1 MALELAV
8 LSMLALPVYGINV
21 TEAADT
27 DTAKSRDI
35 VVTANKVAEEV
46 KAVPQA
52 VEVITAEDIKKMG
65 ADNVYSAL
73 RLANNVNISEAGM
86 TGNQVSIRGMSTYHT
101 LILIDGKRI
110 SGEDTTATANYYA
123 LKRLN
128 LDTVERIE
136 IVRGSA
142 SVLYGSDALG
152 GVINII
158 TKTPTKPGGAIGFNA
173 GTREQNIYGNYD
185 FVSDKHLSGSISF
198 RAAKTRSYFNNG
210 SSSNLNGPSHYFDLK
225 TVYDFKNANHNKL
238 TFGLRY
244 FNERLAADYYDSSAT
259 KYGMT
264 FVTQKDKHEYFNTQ
278 GTGLDLSYTG
288 KTKKNDY
295 SFRVY
300 YDKMDKDTLMLNDRP
315 DFGLPILEM
324 VLGKL
329 YPKSQYDTM
338 SFKTI
343 VGEMK
348 DTMYV
353 NDNHTLTFGT
363 EYKYQSYNGTRLG
376 GGSTADTSGKPVVG
390 HHFNTWALYAED
402 LWQVND
408 KWLVI
413 PSARYEKNSSFGSN
427 VVAKLGTTYNFN
439 KDFRLKANYGRGYKA
454 PSISELYMNMTRDM
468 GMASVTI
475 LGNENL
481 QPEKSLN
488 FDIALE
494 GEKGNFFGKASWYH
508 NRISNLITTE
518 TVSEAGSSGVYQYVN
533 VGNALIKGFEFQV
546 GAHLNKNADVT
557 LTHNIIDAMDV
568 NSGTRLS
575 NRAKHN
581 TRLSF
586 SWDDH
591 KKNNFTAMV
600 WADFVRNYY
609 YSSKTY
615 NYTTLNFSLSKKLS
629 DNLLVTAGIDNL
641 TNQKVDDLYIFG
653 RVWRVGA
660 EWKF

>member
-8 LSMLALPVYGINV
+8 LSMLALPVYGVNV

-101 LILIDGKRI
+101 LILVDGKRI
-110 SGEDTTATANYYA
+110 SGEDTTATANFYA

-158 TKTPTKPGGAIGFNA
+158 TKTPTKPGGSIGFNV
-173 GTREQNIYGNYD
+173 GTREQNIYGTYD
-185 FVSDKHLSGSISF
+185 FVNDEHLSGSISF
-198 RAAKTRSYFNNG
+198 RAAKTRSYFNNAE
-210 SSSNLNGPSHYFDLK
+210 SSNMNGPSHFFDLK
-225 TVYDFKNANHNKL
+225 TVYDFKNANQNKL
-238 TFGLRY
+238 NFVIRY
-244 FNERLAADYYDSSAT
+244 FNERLATDYYDTSAT
-259 KYGMT
+259 QYGRT
-264 FVTQKDKHEYFNTQ
+264 FVTRKNQHEYFNTQ
-278 GTGLDLSYTG
+278 GIGFDLNYTG

-300 YDKMDKDTLMLNDRP
+300 YDKLDKDTLKLNDRP
-315 DFGLPILEM
+315 DFGIPMLEM
-324 VLGKL
+324 VWGKA
-329 YPKSQYDTM
+329 YPKSTSEDM
-338 SFKTI
+338 SYKTL

-353 NDNHTLTFGT
+353 DDNHTLTFGT
-363 EYKYQSYNGTRLG
+363 EYKHQSYNGTRLG
-376 GGSTADTSGKPVVG
+376 AGANVG
-390 HHFNTWALYAED
+390 HHFNTWSLYAED

-408 KWLVI
+408 RWLVI
-413 PSARYEKNSSFGSN
+413 PSARYERNSSFGSN
-427 VVAKLGTTYNFN
+427 VVGKLGTTYTFN

-468 GMASVTI
+468 GVRSVTV

-488 FDIALE
+488 FDISLE
-494 GEKGNFFGKASWYH
+494 GEKGSLFGKASWYH
-508 NRISNLITTE
+508 NRISNLINADTI
-518 TVSEAGSSGVYQYVN
+518 SQIGMSSVQKYVN
-533 VGNALIKGFEFQV
+533 VGNALIKGYEFEV
-546 GAHLNKNADVT
+546 GAHLNKNADVI
-557 LTHNIIDAMDV
+557 LTHNIIDAMDSS
-568 NSGTRLS
+568 NGTRLS
-575 NRAKHN
+575 SRAKHN

-586 SWDDH
+586 TWDDH
-591 KKNNFTAMV
+591 KKNNFTAML
-600 WADFVRNYY
+600 WADFVRSYY
-609 YSSKTY
+609 YNSQNY
-615 NYTTLNFSLSKKLS
+615 NYTTINLSLSKKLS
-629 DNLLVTAGIDNL
+629 DNLIVTAGIDNL
-641 TNQKVDDLYIFG
+641 TNQKVDAIYLFG

>member
-101 LILIDGKRI
+101 LILVDGKRI
-110 SGEDTTATANYYA
+110 SGEDATTTANAYT

-128 LDTVERIE
+128 LNNVERIE

-158 TKTPTKPGGAIGFNA
+158 TKTPTKPGGSIGFNA

-185 FVSDKHLSGSISF
+185 FVSDKHLSGSINF

-210 SSSNLNGPSHYFDLK
+210 ESSNMNGPSHFLDLK
-225 TVYDFKNANHNKL
+225 TIYDFKNANNNKL
-238 TFGLRY
+238 TFGIRY
-244 FNERLAADYYDSSAT
+244 FNERLAADYYDSST
-259 KYGMT
+259 TMSGMT

-278 GTGLDLSYTG
+278 GTGFDLNYTG

-300 YDKMDKDTLMLNDRP
+300 FDKMDKDTLMQNDRP
-315 DFGLPILEM
+315 DFGIPTFEM
-324 VLGKL
+324 VFGPM
-329 YPKSQYDTM
+329 YPKSSYETM
-338 SFKTI
+338 NYKTI

-353 NDNHTLTFGT
+353 DDNHTLTFGS
-363 EYKYQSYNGTRLG
+363 EYKYQSYSGTRL
-376 GGSTADTSGKPVVG
+376 SGAAGNPIVG
-390 HHFNTWALYAED
+390 HNFNTLSLYAED

-454 PSISELYMNMTRDM
+454 PSITELYMNMTRAM
-468 GMASVTI
+468 GMATVTVY
-475 LGNENL
+475 GNENL

-488 FDIALE
+488 FDISLE

-508 NRISNLITTE
+508 NRISNLIDSV
-518 TVSEAGSSGVYQYVN
+518 TVSKIGKSITTQYVN

-557 LTHNIIDAMDV
+557 LTHNIIDAMDI
-568 NSGTRLS
+568 NKGTRLS
-575 NRAKHN
+575 SRAKHN